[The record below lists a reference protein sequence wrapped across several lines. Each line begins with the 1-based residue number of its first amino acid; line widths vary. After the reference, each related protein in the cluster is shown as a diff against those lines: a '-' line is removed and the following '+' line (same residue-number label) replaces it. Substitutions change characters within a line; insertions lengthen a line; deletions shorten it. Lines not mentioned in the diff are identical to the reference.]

1 MEVMMS
7 KQSKLEWLVNEKS
20 SNENSVILFLVFL
33 VLKLTGNID
42 WSWWWVTFPLWLP
55 LLTIFFV
62 GGIGVLIKVLIKR
75 FKGGDNE

>member
-1 MEVMMS
+1 MS
-7 KQSKLEWLVNEKS
+7 RLNILEWLVNEKS

-75 FKGGDNE
+75 FKGGDNETK

>member
-1 MEVMMS
+1 MS
-7 KQSKLEWLVNEKS
+7 RLNILEWLVNEKS
-20 SNENSVILFLVFL
+20 SNEHGVILFLVFL

-42 WSWWWVTFPLWLP
+42 WSWWWITFPLWLP

-75 FKGGDNE
+75 FKGGDNETK